1 MQKFNN
7 PEEQGIWEA
16 ARIHERERITDAL
29 KLELLDPNYEGEEFR
44 GYRLGLRMAVAVI
57 DAMGFD
63 ADAE

>member
-29 KLELLDPNYEGEEFR
+29 KLEILDPNYEGEEFR

-63 ADAE
+63 TDAE